1 MILMRLKGLFLLLA
15 FLLAYPVEV
24 LAADFNWTLTW
35 QGGEMLTETIV
46 TDNQDLINREGDWQ
60 QDQEQPQSFTRQT
73 EGWAAYHLNPDRL
86 PVAARTKNYLVI
98 KITRIE
104 PDAAAYG
111 EGSTFYRLTE
121 SGSGQVRMEMP
132 GLIMQAPQA
141 EKSTWREGFAGTFSI
156 APQAQ
161 AEGYN
166 LAMTV
171 ITIEIVPSVIAVL
184 VVGWGLIWILYR
196 RQVKRMEGLIEAR
209 YSLDNVITEMP
220 AEMPAEE
227 NQNQAAEENKNP

>member
-1 MILMRLKGLFLLLA
+1 MRLKGLFLLLA

-24 LAADFNWTLTW
+24 LAADFNWTLTR

-60 QDQEQPQSFTRQT
+60 RTRSSLNPSRVRPRAGQPTTSIRTGYRFSQDQELPGDQDNQ
-73 EGWAAYHLNPDRL
+73 DR
-86 PVAARTKNYLVI
+86 ARCRGLWGRKHFLSAD
-98 KITRIE
+98 RI
-104 PDAAAYG
+104 
-111 EGSTFYRLTE
+111 RLRP
-121 SGSGQVRMEMP
+121 VRMEMP

-161 AEGYN
+161 AEAYN
-166 LAMTV
+166 LAMI

-184 VVGWGLIWILYR
+184 VVGW
-196 RQVKRMEGLIEAR
+196 A
-209 YSLDNVITEMP
+209 
-220 AEMPAEE
+220 
-227 NQNQAAEENKNP
+227 